1 MSLKRR
7 KAQLFIQQSKNNTLF
22 GKKYGNFKSF
32 GVTEMKDG
40 LKRREDME
48 VVWIVFTKR
57 VCGRDKSR
65 EW

>member
-1 MSLKRR
+1 
-7 KAQLFIQQSKNNTLF
+7 
-22 GKKYGNFKSF
+22 
-32 GVTEMKDG
+32 MKDG

-57 VCGRDKSR
+57 VSGRDKSR